1 MRTMCACPAG
11 IVGDRVCR
19 AFVPPLAEIVSG
31 DAALASF
38 EAELSPGGWGGGGG
52 GGRQRRGG
60 AARLLRRGGKFRRAR
75 IERSSHRRA
84 HFMQEFAD
92 FRPLFLGE
100 VPHLLARLRE
110 TPGTTRHGH
119 AGLLECGQIRR
130 ASNVAQRLLAQSGQF
145 LTHNRGIVAAAVSA
159 APAFRQRGNGV
170 PRLQQNQAAFSA
182 AAPRAT
188 ICLNV
193 SSSATAR
200 SASILRLMAMDAFF
214 RPSIKRL

>member
-1 MRTMCACPAG
+1 MQTAH
-11 IVGDRVCR
+11 R
-19 AFVPPLAEIVSG
+19 ARPTG
-31 DAALASF
+31 Q
-38 EAELSPGGWGGGGG
+38 
-52 GGRQRRGG
+52 GRIDLREFG
-60 AARLLRRGGKFRRAR
+60 LLRRGRQFRRAR
-75 IERSSHRRA
+75 LERRGDGRA
-84 HFMQEFAD
+84 HLMEQFAD
-92 FRPLFLGE
+92 FRPLLLGQ

-110 TPGTTRHGH
+110 ASGTSGDSH
-119 AGLLECGQIRR
+119 AHLLEGGQIRR
-130 ASNVAQRLLAQSGQF
+130 GSNVAQRVPAQGVQF
-145 LTHNRGIVAAAVSA
+145 LTHDGRIVAAAVSA